1 MSISTI
7 QDFRSRYPIKPN
19 EPTLLLG
26 SGSYGKVVKVE
37 DQIETEWVAVKIGEY
52 RGNDAKS
59 LKAEVELAQKVPR
72 HANIARYDACHRLE
86 TDTGRCDFAIMKYYP
101 DGNLAQLLKSTPLTL
116 AQKEEIVRGILLGLQ
131 HLHKHRIVH
140 RDFKPANI
148 LISRD
153 NQGKFIPKIADFG
166 LSKLVN
172 EDEIESSDFDLSDGR
187 GTPSYKAPEQIE
199 GGKVSFNLDLWAL
212 GVILYEI
219 FVGEKPF
226 GSDSRIGSEQSLRR
240 EIEMKIVTVTLPTK
254 LTKVPQ
260 PYQTMIR
267 RCLVKDIHK
276 RVRKEQELLKLLD
289 EALPV
294 SQPISQEIEKPKKVF
309 IQEPDAQTDVF
320 EESILIAEQTAKP
333 SQNWLAFVPKIVIGL
348 TALLFGVMLFRYF
361 TKPDETPVIHLPA
374 ESTTIIKPTKIA
386 SKTQKPETK
395 RDNRSEIGQI
405 LQEAKQ
411 AMKVENWKLA
421 KKYINKVLDIEPDN
435 KQAQQMRDLLIA
447 QEQQQKR
454 ETTINQAE
462 EQKYQNQLDY
472 DSLIDRGIAAIENNN
487 NKSAA
492 ISYFGQAK
500 QLADK
505 NGLLTTKAAVNY
517 NKYLVKANKIFASE
531 DYEAAKAWYQVA
543 QSLNDT
549 PEVRKQLK
557 ECNILSN

>member
-7 QDFRSRYPIKPN
+7 QEFRSRYPIKPN

-52 RGNDAKS
+52 RGDDAKS

-72 HANIARYDACHRLE
+72 HANIARYDACYRLE

-101 DGNLAQLLKSTPLTL
+101 DGNLAQLLKSTPLTIT
-116 AQKEEIVRGILLGLQ
+116 QKEEIVRGILLGLQ

-226 GSDSRIGSEQSLRR
+226 GSDIRIGSEQSLRR

-254 LTKVPQ
+254 LTNVPQ

-294 SQPISQEIEKPKKVF
+294 SQPPSHGIEKPEKVF

-320 EESILIAEQTAKP
+320 AESILIAEQTAKP
-333 SQNWLAFVPKIVIGL
+333 SQHWLAFVPQIAIGL

-361 TKPDETPVIHLPA
+361 TKPDNTPPIDVPA
-374 ESTTIIKPTKIA
+374 KSTTIIKPTKIA
-386 SKTQKPETK
+386 TKNQTPETK
-395 RDNRSEIGQI
+395 RDNRPEIGQA
-405 LQEAKQ
+405 LQQAKQ
-411 AMKVENWKLA
+411 AMKSENWKLA
-421 KKYINKVLDIEPDN
+421 KKYADKVLNIEPDN
-435 KQAQQMRDLLIA
+435 KQAQQIQNLLIA
-447 QEQQQKR
+447 QEEQQKR
-454 ETTINQAE
+454 EATINQVE

-472 DSLIDRGIAAIENNN
+472 DNLIDRGIAAIENNN

-505 NGLLTTKAAVNY
+505 NGLSTTKSASTY
-517 NKYLVKANKIFASE
+517 SKYLAKANKIFASE

-543 QSLNDT
+543 QALNDT

-557 ECNILSN
+557 ECSILSN